1 MLPLLA
7 SVALSRTLALLA
19 IFLGIGLMVNVLI
32 VIAVVGVIGEHR
44 QNVARRTGR
53 RP

>member
-7 SVALSRTLALLA
+7 SVALTRTLCLLA
-19 IFLGIGLMVNVLI
+19 IFLGIGLLVNVLI
-32 VIAVVGVIGEHR
+32 VVIAIGVIGEHR

-53 RP
+53 T